1 MRKKKKTPQNS
12 HKETAL
18 GALTKS
24 KEISVRAKIS
34 KFGIHTILTME
45 IRLKQATITIITIF
59 KKRRNL
65 IFVSNFSM
73 AMYIA
78 RQMKKNMNN
87 NFRPKKF
94 FFSLMQ
100 ILK

>member
-45 IRLKQATITIITIF
+45 IQLKQTTTTTIV